1 MHASYRSEDVFT
13 KKKNLSTIYYR
24 GIIMPFYIGL
34 GMQLVGFSS
43 VGLCL
48 FAGMSKGDYGKLE
61 LIELIGGSLIF
72 YLGTFIKNKS
82 NNE

>member
-1 MHASYRSEDVFT
+1 MVFY
-13 KKKNLSTIYYR
+13 L
-24 GIIMPFYIGL
+24 GL

-61 LIELIGGSLIF
+61 LFQLIGGSLAF
-72 YLGTFIKNKS
+72 YIGTFLKNRSAK
-82 NNE
+82 